1 MGWSINVPL
10 LWYFSSRSYDD
21 MTKNNTFFGNKIII
35 FCGDPRQTLPVIPKG
50 SRSNIVNA
58 SMMKCPHIWNKS
70 IKINLIVNM
79 RVIRNGNNP
88 DAITFT
94 NFSLDVGEN
103 NINLERIINTNTIRI
118 PDNLL
123 IPSHMPNT
131 PDTLI
136 SQIFPNIF
144 SGEIENDSAILTPKN
159 WDCDTINSIAIRR
172 FCEETPNI
180 TMYSTDTVTNE
191 DGSDDIMGQLYKYIQ

>member
-1 MGWSINVPL
+1 
-10 LWYFSSRSYDD
+10 
-21 MTKNNTFFGNKIII
+21 
-35 FCGDPRQTLPVIPKG
+35 
-50 SRSNIVNA
+50 
-58 SMMKCPHIWNKS
+58 
-70 IKINLIVNM
+70 M

-94 NFSLDVGEN
+94 KFSLDVREN

-159 WDCDTINSIAIRR
+159 CDCDTIGNLVHLKNLRI
-172 FCEETPNI
+172 
-180 TMYSTDTVTNE
+180 
-191 DGSDDIMGQLYKYIQ
+191 L